1 MVLSLMRKHAKSWL
15 IKVLIGIIAAV
26 FIFYFGYSFTSKR
39 ALKMALVN
47 GEVISSLEY
56 QKTYRDLLEGLR
68 VRYKGLWND
77 NLIKVFDLKN
87 KALEN
92 LINQKLISQE
102 AKKLGLAVTESEV
115 QKAIMDYPAFQTNG
129 QFDLRRYKAL
139 LGNNRMKPEDFE
151 ATMDGELLRG
161 KLSQFLLAF
170 MGVTDQEVLDYYTY
184 TNEKIKISFVQFK
197 PEKLKKSTKLDQ
209 AAMEEYFK
217 EHKEGYRVPEKIK
230 LAYLLIDPA
239 NFRDKV
245 VVTDL
250 EIGEYYEYNMATF
263 TEPKQVRARHILF
276 KLGDDAT
283 DAQDKETRK
292 KADAVLEEARQ
303 GKDFAALARTHSE
316 GPTKGKGGDLGY
328 FKAGQMVKP
337 FEEAVFKMKKG
348 EISDLVRT
356 RFGYHIIKVE
366 DIKEARTKPLEEVRG
381 QIVETLTKS
390 SSTDLAHEKGMSLID
405 QMPYDVDLGQYA
417 AQHDVKVAHTDYF
430 SQDNPIPGVGGNDE
444 KLRQSLFSL
453 DKRETSELIE
463 LKGQF
468 YIFQVADKKAS
479 YLPEMSEVADKV
491 KEDFAAYFATQ
502 QAKATAEG
510 YLAELQKGE
519 AWNKLAKD
527 KGLKPEKTD
536 FFMRR
541 DRIPK
546 IGQEPDL
553 TEMVFG
559 LTENKRYPDK
569 IFSNDKGAYVIR
581 WEAREGID
589 EKKYQEEKEKYRFT
603 LMQTKHRR
611 AFEKWLESLRKN
623 AEIEIVTPVT

>member
-15 IKVLIGIIAAV
+15 IKLLIGIIAAV

-47 GEVISSLEY
+47 GEIISSLEY

-68 VRYKGLWND
+68 IRYKGLWND

-102 AKKLGLAVTESEV
+102 AKRLGLAVTESEI

-129 QFDLRRYKAL
+129 RFDLRRYKAL
-139 LGNNRMKPEDFE
+139 LSNNRMKPEDFE
-151 ATMDGELLRG
+151 MTMDGELLRG
-161 KLSQFLLAF
+161 KLSQFLLTF
-170 MGVTDQEVLDYYTY
+170 MGVTDQEVLDHYAY
-184 TNEKIKISFVQFK
+184 TNEKIKISFVQFR
-197 PEKLKKSTKLDQ
+197 PEKFTKSAKAGQ

-217 EHKEGYRVPEKIK
+217 EHKEDYRIPEKIK
-230 LAYLLIDPA
+230 LTYLLIDPA
-239 NFRDKV
+239 DFRDKV
-245 VVTDL
+245 VVSDL
-250 EIGEYYEYNMATF
+250 ETRDYYEYNMATF
-263 TEPKQVRARHILF
+263 KEPKQVKARHILF
-276 KLGDDAT
+276 KLAKDAT
-283 DAQDKETRK
+283 KQQEQETRR
-292 KADAVLEEARQ
+292 KANAVLEEARQ
-303 GKDFAALARTHSE
+303 GKDFAALARKHSE

-337 FEEAVFKMKKG
+337 FEEAAFELKKG
-348 EISDLVRT
+348 EISDLVQT
-356 RFGYHIIKVE
+356 RFGYHIIKAE
-366 DIKEARTKPLEEVRG
+366 DIKEARTKPFEEVQG
-381 QIVETLTKS
+381 QILESLTKG

-417 AQHDVKVAHTDYF
+417 AQHDVKVAYSDYF
-430 SQDNPIPGVGGNDE
+430 SQDKPIPGMGRNDE
-444 KLRQSLFSL
+444 KLRESLFSL
-453 DKRETSELIE
+453 ERGDTSELIE
-463 LKGQF
+463 LEGKF

-491 KEDFAAYFATQ
+491 KEDFAAYSASQ
-502 QAKATAEG
+502 QAKAAAED
-510 YLAELQKGE
+510 YLAQLQKGE
-519 AWNKLAKD
+519 TWDKLAKE
-527 KGLKPEKTD
+527 KGLQPEKTD
-536 FFMRR
+536 FFKRS

-546 IGQEPDL
+546 IGRDPEL
-553 TEMVFG
+553 AEMAFG
-559 LTENKRYPDK
+559 LSEDKRYPDK
-569 IFSNDKGAYVIR
+569 IFSKDKGAYVIR

-589 EKKYQEEKEKYRFT
+589 EKKYLEEKEKYRFT

-611 AFEKWLESLRKN
+611 AFEKWLESLRNN

>member
-1 MVLSLMRKHAKSWL
+1 MLLSLMRKHAKSWL

-102 AKKLGLAVTESEV
+102 AKKLGLAVTENEI

-170 MGVTDQEVLDYYTY
+170 MGVTDQEVLDHYTY
-184 TNEKIKISFVQFK
+184 TNDKIKISFVQFK
-197 PEKLKKSTKLDQ
+197 PEKLKKSTKPDQ

-245 VVTDL
+245 VGTEL
-250 EIGEYYEYNMATF
+250 EIKDYYEYNTATF

-276 KLGDDAT
+276 KLGEDAT
-283 DAQDKETRK
+283 EEQDKETRE
-292 KADAVLEEARQ
+292 KANAVLEEARQ
-303 GKDFAALARTHSE
+303 GKDFAALARKHSE

-337 FEEAVFKMKKG
+337 FEEAAFKLKKG
-348 EISDLVRT
+348 EVSDLART

-366 DIKEARTKPLEEVRG
+366 DIKEARTKPFEEVRG
-381 QIVETLTKS
+381 QIVETLTKG

-405 QMPYDVDLGQYA
+405 QLPYDVELGQYGA
-417 AQHDVKVAHTDYF
+417 EHDVKVAYADYF
-430 SQDNPIPGVGGNDE
+430 SQDKPIPGMGGDDE

-453 DKRETSELIE
+453 EKKETSELIE
-463 LKGQF
+463 LKGKF

-491 KEDFAAYFATQ
+491 KEDFEAYFATQ
-502 QAKATAEG
+502 QAKAAAEG

-519 AWNKLAKD
+519 AWDKLAKE
-527 KGLKPEKTD
+527 KGLQPEKTD

-541 DRIPK
+541 DSIPK

-553 TEMVFG
+553 TEMAFG
-559 LTENKRYPDK
+559 LTADKRYPDK

-611 AFEKWLESLRKN
+611 VFEKWLESLRNN